1 MLMRS
6 RCWVNCAAKAQARYA
21 CSSAPA
27 IRANII
33 KSIADQMATSS
44 AVTRLKSNA
53 NPLPLP
59 VSVVSMPQSVKNT
72 MPNSVHTVPQM
83 TLAAMC
89 CQMGTGRASIKYPRS
104 PNRR

>member
-1 MLMRS
+1 MLMSS

-27 IRANII
+27 IRASII

-53 NPLPLP
+53 NPQPLT

>member
-1 MLMRS
+1 
-6 RCWVNCAAKAQARYA
+6 
-21 CSSAPA
+21 
-27 IRANII
+27 
-33 KSIADQMATSS
+33 MATSS

-53 NPLPLP
+53 NPLPLT